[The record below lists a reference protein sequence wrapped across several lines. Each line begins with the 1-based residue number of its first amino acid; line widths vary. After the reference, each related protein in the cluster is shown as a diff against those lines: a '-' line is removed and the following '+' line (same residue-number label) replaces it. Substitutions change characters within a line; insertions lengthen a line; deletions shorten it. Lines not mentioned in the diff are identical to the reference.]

1 MSSNND
7 LLAKSFFNH
16 FFDLVYVAVRT
27 VAFLVRDY
35 DAFAYEHC
43 IVVIQPLYPF
53 VEQLYLRNDVAG
65 TAATADQAHN
75 IDLVE
80 LLELALTL
88 SCCCEAPLAADA
100 IPVPTVI
107 AAQNNSLHHSD
118 HLDNKFLQYYKTF
131 STYFD

>member
-1 MSSNND
+1 MGSNHD
-7 LLAKSFFNH
+7 LFTKSGFDH
-16 FFDLVYVAVRT
+16 FFDFIHITVRT
-27 VAFLVRDY
+27 VTHLVCNNDTFADEHGIVFL
-35 DAFAYEHC
+35 HT
-43 IVVIQPLYPF
+43 LYPF